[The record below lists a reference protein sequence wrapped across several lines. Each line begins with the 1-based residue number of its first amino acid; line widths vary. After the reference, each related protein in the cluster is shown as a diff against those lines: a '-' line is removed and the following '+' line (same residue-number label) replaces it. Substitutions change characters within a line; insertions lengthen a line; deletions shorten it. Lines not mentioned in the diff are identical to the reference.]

1 MAQLSTDSLVYSQII
16 SKVQRFIA
24 EYVTQK
30 NVPPNVFDAEYQ
42 KLLSEIHNKIGGT
55 SFDIKLFQK
64 ADIPNSAVFNEI
76 IAAMSKDL
84 NIMTNQLE
92 AMSANYINTFNV
104 FTNSL
109 ESEKNSISRIKSKIN
124 VLEMYSQ
131 SPSVDA
137 WYFGD
142 SFNDLSKVD
151 ARKIQAGLVPDI
163 SDGYATLAK
172 TTSKKT
178 KGNIRV
184 INQNYNESISTE
196 VPFAGLSNGLKG
208 NHFLFYKDINNTQ
221 FIYEKDSSIL
231 RSTESAI
238 TDNSPAT
245 YFEYEAI
252 NVLAESLTNR
262 PSYEFQYFDGSN
274 YINWANFDTTK
285 PLKLTLEFSTQN
297 RTGEYINYISII
309 PFFGYDIQGANALI
323 NNVKVT
329 SLKLYNQ
336 KTNTTYEII
345 NNGPVYIASD
355 VSQKNI
361 NNYKNFFYNKGV
373 FRFEEKIVNKVY
385 ITFEQDQF
393 KDTVIRHAY
402 WTPYE
407 INSTTKWN
415 NQTHFQPEAV
425 LGAAAQNV
433 SWDKNTLVPN
443 INRPTDF
450 KSSASDTKQITVTYN
465 NQVAGETK
473 YQVKINVGQNSF
485 YWYKKD
491 VDLNIDLFTTKEN
504 SIGFSSQEL
513 MDATKQ
519 RMINANFPSACVLI
533 DPTKYDPTTNLKIKM
548 SSISIASGIATLNTS
563 ANHGVSVGDKVYI
576 RDRWSTVDIFGIFT
590 VTETPSV
597 NQFKFSVGSS
607 STTSLPTTDISKSYG
622 LCIKVLD
629 APTQNNIVVEKYTEK
644 INKANKVSL
653 NLKRNFEEL
662 KAKRASIGIRDISFG
677 KETFQES
684 AEIISKPFFVT
695 GNLDMVT
702 LYAADFIPEG
712 TQNQSYVKYSI
723 SVDGG
728 VKYFPIQPIE
738 KNYTGTPEVLVFNQN
753 LTNDT
758 ALPQIMYLNSGKDPG
773 VPNPINS
780 IIVKIE
786 IKKDRTIN
794 NTPIVYYYKIGARF
808 R

>member
-16 SKVQRFIA
+16 AKVQTFIA

-30 NVPPNVFDAEYQ
+30 NVPPNIFDAQYQ

-55 SFDIKLFQK
+55 SFDIKLFEK
-64 ADIPNSAVFNEI
+64 ADIPNSAIFNEI
-76 IAAMSKDL
+76 ILAMSKDL

-92 AMSANYINTFNV
+92 AMSANYINTFNT
-104 FTNSL
+104 FTNLL
-109 ESEKNSISRIKSKIN
+109 EAEKNSVSRIKSKIN

-142 SFNDLSKVD
+142 SFNDLSKVN

-172 TTSKKT
+172 ITSRT
-178 KGNIRV
+178 SKGNIRV
-184 INQNYNESISTE
+184 VNQNYNENVLTE

-208 NHFLFYKDINNTQ
+208 NHFLFYKDVNNTQ

-238 TDNSPAT
+238 VDSSPAT

-252 NVLAESLTNR
+252 NVLAESKTNR

-274 YINWANFDTTK
+274 YINWGNFDTTK

-297 RTGEYINYISII
+297 KTGEYINYISII

-329 SLKLYNQ
+329 SLKLYNE
-336 KTNTTYEII
+336 KTNTTYELI

-355 VSQKNI
+355 VSQKNL

-373 FRFEEKIVNKVY
+373 FRFEEKNVNKVY
-385 ITFEQDQF
+385 ITFEQDEF

-407 INSTTKWN
+407 LNSTTKWN
-415 NQTHFQPEAV
+415 NQSHFEPEAV
-425 LGAAAQNV
+425 LGTAAQNV
-433 SWDKNTLVPN
+433 AWDKTILVPN

-450 KSSASDTKQITVTYN
+450 KSSSIDTKQIAVTYN

-473 YQVKINVGQNSF
+473 YQVKINVGQNSY

-513 MDATKQ
+513 MNATKQ
-519 RMINANFPSACVLI
+519 RMINENFPSACVLI
-533 DPTKYDPTTNLKIKM
+533 DPTKYDPITNLKIKM
-548 SSISIASGIATLNTS
+548 SAISVTSGVATLTTS
-563 ANHGVSVGDKVYI
+563 TNHGLSVGDKIYI

-590 VTETPSV
+590 VTETLST
-597 NQFKFSVGSS
+597 NQVKFSVGSS
-607 STTSLPTTDISKSYG
+607 SITTLPTTDISTSYG
-622 LCIKVLD
+622 LCVKVLD
-629 APTQNNIVVEKYTEK
+629 KPTTSNVVVEKYTET
-644 INKANKVSL
+644 INKVNKVFL

-662 KAKRASIGIRDISFG
+662 KAKRASIGIRDISP
-677 KETFQES
+677 KTS
-684 AEIISKPFFVT
+684 
-695 GNLDMVT
+695 
-702 LYAADFIPEG
+702 
-712 TQNQSYVKYSI
+712 
-723 SVDGG
+723 
-728 VKYFPIQPIE
+728 
-738 KNYTGTPEVLVFNQN
+738 
-753 LTNDT
+753 
-758 ALPQIMYLNSGKDPG
+758 
-773 VPNPINS
+773 
-780 IIVKIE
+780 
-786 IKKDRTIN
+786 
-794 NTPIVYYYKIGARF
+794 
-808 R
+808 